1 MLFEKIRRT
10 QKPVFIV
17 LALMFGIGFVFLGVG
32 SGAGGINPLDFLEL
46 EQRDDREHQQPQRQG
61 QGQPQGCG
69 VVAGAGA
76 GVPGRRAERPGAGCL
91 PAVHRAAA
99 QGQGALIA
107 AAQLYEQSAQTESQK
122 GAVYQNELTQ
132 LQGAQAGG
140 LTGSKFVTGLKSDVI
155 TSLQSP
161 LQTQV
166 QTYQS
171 RVASALAQ
179 SVVLWRKLT
188 VLEPTNADYWYAMG
202 NDAANGSDYKTTSEA
217 FHKYLKL
224 RPDDPQKAQ
233 IEAYLKQID
242 PLVKAQQSQSTSS
255 GTSPTP

>member
-32 SGAGGINPLDFLEL
+32 SGAGGINPLDFLNSSSGTASNINDL
-46 EQRDDREHQQPQRQG
+46 SGKVKDNPKDAASWLALAQAYQGDGQTDPALGAYQQYIALRPKDR
-61 QGQPQGCG
+61 
-69 VVAGAGA
+69 
-76 GVPGRRAERPGAGCL
+76 
-91 PAVHRAAA
+91 
-99 QGQGALIA
+99 GALIA
-107 AAQLYEQSAQTESQK
+107 AAQLYEQSAQNAAQK
-122 GAVYQNELTQ
+122 GSVYQNELTQ
-132 LQGAQAGG
+132 LQGAEAGG
-140 LTGSKFVTGLKSDVI
+140 LTSSKFVTGLKSDVI

-161 LQTQV
+161 LQTQL

-179 SVVLWRKLT
+179 SVVLWKKLT

-202 NDAANGSDYKTTSEA
+202 NDAANGSDYATTQQA
-217 FHKYLKL
+217 FTKYLKL

-233 IEAYLKQID
+233 IENYLKQIA
-242 PLVKAQQSQSTSS
+242 PLVKAQQSQSTSG